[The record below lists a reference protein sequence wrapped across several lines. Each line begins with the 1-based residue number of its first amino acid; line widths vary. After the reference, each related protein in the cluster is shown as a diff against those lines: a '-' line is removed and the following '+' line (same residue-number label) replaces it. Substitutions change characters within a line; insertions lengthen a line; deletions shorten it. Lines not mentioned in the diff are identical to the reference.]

1 MTDYKKLFSYLIEY
15 PTRLLTKSK
24 LVLGQFDKL
33 TQDCGT
39 QPIFYVLK
47 HDSITDLLVLKRACS
62 KAGLPSPF
70 KPVKIGEQL
79 FRRYVCLDKLQ
90 PVLQKSSGETDAK
103 AQIQTVLDLHTV
115 NTDLDAKLV
124 PCFVAWGR
132 SPGVET
138 NNIKTLFND
147 QRKPSWLKKFFIV
160 LFSGRDNFIS
170 INEPL
175 SIRHVVENYGSDDE
189 ISHKLL
195 RVARFHFQRQRLA
208 MAGPRLWQRD
218 NLITSLLASPVIKK
232 AIEDEAKSKNIPIEK
247 ARQTAKSYLDEMSA
261 DYRESHIRLLD
272 RIMTWV
278 WNKLYSGLEV
288 KNGDAV
294 RKLAQDGHELIYVPC
309 HRSHMDY
316 LLLTYVIYYQG
327 LVPPHIAAGVN
338 LNFWPMGPIFRRA
351 GAFFIRRSFRGNKL
365 YSETFREYLA
375 QLISKGY
382 AIKFYPESGRSRTGR
397 LLKPKTG
404 MLAMT
409 VQTMLRNLE
418 RPVTLV
424 PVYIGYEHVMEV
436 KTYLRE
442 LKGEKKKKESW
453 LHLFSILKN
462 LRHFGRGYVN
472 FGQPIKLN
480 KDMTEYQADWKKD
493 CDPYYPPKP
502 AWLNGYITN
511 LSEKIMRNI
520 NHAAALNGVTLTAM
534 TLALANK
541 QTLFRDDLESQLA
554 LLIDLHKNDSP
565 FNNMTLPPEDNVVEL
580 VNNALKME
588 KFVEEKGEQTTVSIA
603 AEQVVEMSY
612 YRNNIIHLYVIPSI
626 IAAILLENA
635 TVDKQKIYQV
645 VQQISPILGNEYFFS
660 VDETA
665 LNQHIDH
672 CLQTMQNYLVI
683 ELQGEKVSAVD
694 HAQPPYLQLH
704 LLSLIAQETLQRYA
718 IVLQTL
724 EAHPNGLSRSEL
736 ERTAQEAAKY
746 LAKMHDIKGPEF
758 TDKSILTQFVG
769 ELKDRELIVIKEEGR
784 FIASPA
790 LAQLAEVI
798 FDLIDG
804 DVFNTIRHA
813 SADKGE

>member
-33 TQDCGT
+33 TQNCGT
-39 QPIFYVLK
+39 QPIFYVLR
-47 HDSITDLLVLKRACS
+47 HDSITDLLVLKRACK
-62 KAGLPSPF
+62 KAGLPNPF
-70 KPVKIGEQL
+70 KPVKIGDQL

-90 PVLQKSSGETDAK
+90 PVLHKTAGETDAK
-103 AQIQTVLDLHTV
+103 KLIQTVLDLHT
-115 NTDLDAKLV
+115 NNADLDAKLI
-124 PCFVAWGR
+124 PCFIAWGR

-138 NNIKTLFND
+138 SNIKTLFND
-147 QRKPSWLKKFFIV
+147 QRKPSWLKKIFIV

-175 SIRHVVENYGSDDE
+175 SIRHVVEQYGSDAE

-195 RVARFHFQRQRLA
+195 RVARFHFQRQHLA

-218 NLITSLLASPVIKK
+218 NLITSMLASPVIKK
-232 AIEDEAKSKNIPIEK
+232 AIEDEAKSKNISIEK
-247 ARQTAKSYLDEMSA
+247 ARQTARDYLNEMSA

-288 KNGDAV
+288 KNGEAV

-397 LLKPKTG
+397 LLKPATG

-472 FGQPIKLN
+472 FGQPIQLN
-480 KDMTEYQADWKKD
+480 KSMTDYQADWKKD

-502 AWLNGYITN
+502 AWLNGYITK
-511 LSEKIMRNI
+511 LSEQIMCHI
-520 NHAAALNGVTLTAM
+520 NHAAALNGVTLSAM
-534 TLALANK
+534 TLALASNN
-541 QTLFRDDLESQLA
+541 TLFRDDLESQLS
-554 LLIDLHKNDSP
+554 LLVDLHRENSLFD
-565 FNNMTLPPEDNVVEL
+565 NMSLPPETQVKDL
-580 VNNALKME
+580 VDNALKME
-588 KFVEEKGEQTTVSIA
+588 KFVEDKGEQTTISIA
-603 AEQVVEMSY
+603 DDQVVEMSY

-626 IAAILLENA
+626 IAAILLE
-635 TVDKQKIYQV
+635 KINVERAHIHKV
-645 VQQISPILGNEYFFS
+645 VQLVAPILGNEYFFNIHPS
-660 VDETA
+660 KLT
-665 LNQHIDH
+665 QHIDH
-672 CLQTMQNYLVI
+672 CINTMQQHKLVEVAGDNI
-683 ELQGEKVSAVD
+683 VAVD
-694 HAQPPYLQLH
+694 HSHPPYLQLH

-758 TDKSILTQFVG
+758 TDKSILTLFVG
-769 ELKDRELIVIKEEGR
+769 ELKDREMIVIKEEGR
-784 FIASPA
+784 FIAAP
-790 LAQLAEVI
+790 QLAELADVI
-798 FDLIDG
+798 FDLLDG

>member
-1 MTDYKKLFSYLIEY
+1 MTDYKKLLSYLIEY

-33 TQDCGT
+33 AQDCGT

-47 HDSITDLLVLKRACS
+47 HDSITDLLVLKRAC
-62 KAGLPSPF
+62 KQAGLPNPF

-90 PVLQKSSGETDAK
+90 PVLQKQAGETDAK
-103 AQIQTVLDLHTV
+103 VQIQTVLNLH
-115 NTDLDAKLV
+115 NTNHDLDAKLI

-132 SPGVET
+132 APGIET

-147 QRKPSWLKKFFIV
+147 QRKPSWLKKLFIV

-175 SIRHVVENYGSDDE
+175 SIRHVVEQYGSDAE

-232 AIEDEAKSKNIPIEK
+232 AIDDEAKSKNISLEK
-247 ARQTAKSYLDEMSA
+247 ARQTARQYLNEMSA

-288 KNGDAV
+288 KNGEAV
-294 RKLAQDGHELIYVPC
+294 RKLAQDGHELVYVPC

-453 LHLFSILKN
+453 LHLFSIIKN

-472 FGQPIKLN
+472 FGQPIQLN
-480 KDMTEYQADWKKD
+480 KDMTEYQPDWKKD

-502 AWLNGYITN
+502 AWLNGYITD
-511 LSEKIMRNI
+511 LSDKIMRNI

-541 QTLFRDDLESQLA
+541 HTLFRDDLESQLK
-554 LLIDLHKNDSP
+554 LLIDLHQSQSP
-565 FNNMTLPPEDNVVEL
+565 FDNMTLPPETDTTQLVEH
-580 VNNALKME
+580 ALKME
-588 KFVEEKGEQTTVSIA
+588 KFVEEKGEQTTISIA
-603 AEQVVEMSY
+603 EEQVVEMSY

-626 IAAILLENA
+626 IAALLLENNS
-635 TVDKQKIYQV
+635 VDKQRIHTVLQLV
-645 VQQISPILGNEYFFS
+645 APILGNEYFF
-660 VDETA
+660 EIEQEA
-665 LNQHIDH
+665 LDLHIDH
-672 CLQTMQNYLVI
+672 CLQTMQNYGLVEVNQQTI
-683 ELQGEKVSAVD
+683 CAVD

-704 LLSLIAQETLQRYA
+704 LLSSIAQETLQRYA
-718 IVLQTL
+718 IVLQTI
-724 EAHPNGLSRSEL
+724 ETHPNGLSRSEL

-769 ELKDRELIVIKEEGR
+769 ELKSRELIVIKEEGR
-784 FIASPA
+784 FIGAPA
-790 LAQLAEVI
+790 LAELSSI
-798 FDLIDG
+798 IYDLIDG

-813 SADKGE
+813 SSDKQ